1 MVYQPE
7 NWGFNYFLTIILPL
21 QLHFDE
27 KYAEI
32 KNILTFDEQN
42 DVMQQ

>member
-7 NWGFNYFLTIILPL
+7 NWGFNYFLTTILP
-21 QLHFDE
+21 LHFDE

-42 DVMQQ
+42 DVMQH